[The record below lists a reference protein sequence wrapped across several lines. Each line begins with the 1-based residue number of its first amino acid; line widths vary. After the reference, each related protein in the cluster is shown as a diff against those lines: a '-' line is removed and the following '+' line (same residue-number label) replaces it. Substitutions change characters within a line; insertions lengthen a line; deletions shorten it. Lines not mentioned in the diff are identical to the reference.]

1 MKNPRRLN
9 VSDLIENKLLMV
21 GDGYRAKNDELSN
34 EGLPFA
40 RAGNINNG
48 FHFKKADRFPE
59 ERLSVVGNK
68 LSQAGDVVFTSKGT
82 VGRFAFVTSDVE
94 QFIYSPQLCFWRSLN
109 HDVIDPRFL
118 YYWMNSFD
126 FYEQF
131 KGVSGQ
137 TDMAEYVSLTDQRR
151 MTITLPDIATQ
162 RSIGKL
168 LGALDQKIEINTLLN
183 SNLGKMAH
191 SIFKDWFID
200 FGPTRA
206 KMAGQAPYLAPEI
219 WALFPDRFDGS
230 GLPDAWRAS
239 TLDQIADF
247 LNGLALQK
255 FPPSDNH
262 WLPIIKIAQLR
273 VNHCRNAD
281 LASANIPE
289 QYVVEDGDI
298 LFSWSGSLMQC
309 VWTGGRGAL
318 NQHLF
323 KVTSSGYPK
332 WFFYRWIEHH
342 MPHFQSIAASKA
354 TTMGHIQRHHL
365 TQAQVTIPG
374 DDVLQ
379 AANALIA
386 PLFEKIVSNSIEIK
400 MLEHTRDMLLPKL
413 MSGGF
418 RINNAE
424 SIVRKTL

>member
-1 MKNPRRLN
+1 MSDWKKFRFGDLCDITRGASPRPIHDYLGTEGMPWIKIADATKASSRFIESTNERIKTKGVEASVRVYPGDLILSNSATPGMPKFVSIDACIHDGWMLLRNFRNLDKNFAYWLLTVERSNLVAQGNGSVFTNLKTEILKSHTVRIPNTIDEQKRIAGVLD
-9 VSDLIENKLLMV
+9 SIENKI
-21 GDGYRAKNDELSN
+21 D
-34 EGLPFA
+34 
-40 RAGNINNG
+40 INRKINLII
-48 FHFKKADRFPE
+48 E
-59 ERLSVVGNK
+59 S
-68 LSQAGDVVFTSKGT
+68 
-82 VGRFAFVTSDVE
+82 
-94 QFIYSPQLCFWRSLN
+94 
-109 HDVIDPRFL
+109 
-118 YYWMNSFD
+118 
-126 FYEQF
+126 
-131 KGVSGQ
+131 
-137 TDMAEYVSLTDQRR
+137 
-151 MTITLPDIATQ
+151 IAQ
-162 RSIGKL
+162 SY
-168 LGALDQKIEINTLLN
+168 
-183 SNLGKMAH
+183 
-191 SIFKDWFID
+191 FKDWFID

-206 KMAGQAPYLAPEI
+206 KMAGQAPYLAPGI
-219 WALFPDRFDGS
+219 WALFPDRLDGS

-332 WFFYRWIEHH
+332 WFFYLWIEHH

-413 MSGGF
+413 MSGEF